1 MSRSKPLAER
11 AMNRL
16 RLSAFDWINE
26 SRLRRLTR
34 EVQKN
39 AAPAKAQAPVIFFNA
54 STAINRL
61 SINRAYSLLASWS
74 LRLQGVPVVYFVC
87 QRGMTCCILGTSRQN
102 VHTLPPC
109 DQCVHFSKRIYAHG
123 RQRWFRYT
131 EDDELAKL
139 VEKLDVPALKHFEY
153 QDVPLGKLVFPSV
166 CWSLRLYNLPDDERT
181 RYLYREYILSA
192 WNVGQEFE
200 RLLEEVQPQSV
211 VVFNGMFYPE
221 AIVRRVA
228 QQRGINVITHEVG
241 MRPYTAFF
249 TTGEATAY
257 PITIPEDF
265 DLSPAQN
272 QRLDQYLEQRFQGNF
287 SMAGVR
293 FWPQMRGLDA
303 SFLERAAR
311 FKQIVPVFT
320 NVIFDT
326 SQPHSNLIF
335 PDMFNWLDC
344 LVETVHRHPET
355 LFVLR
360 AHPDEKRPGKESR
373 ESVSDWIER
382 RGVRSLPNLIFIDSD
397 EYISSYELIL
407 RSKFVMVYNSS
418 IGLEASIMGAT
429 VLCAGKARYTQY
441 PTVFFPPTS
450 EAYQVLLEEF
460 LGAEKVEQAN
470 EQQWHAR
477 RFLYYQ
483 LFCTSLQFDQF
494 LEPHPFPGFVR
505 MRDFQWQQLLP
516 ENSPTVKAIVQGLT
530 QGAPFLAEDGC

>member
-1 MSRSKPLAER
+1 MSHSKPLAER
-11 AMNRL
+11 VNNRL
-16 RLSAFDWINE
+16 RLFTFDWITE

-34 EVQKN
+34 QVQEN
-39 AAPAKAQAPVIFFNA
+39 ARPAKAQAPVIFFNA

-61 SINRAYSLLASWS
+61 SLNRAYSLLASWS
-74 LRLQGVPVVYFVC
+74 LRLLGVPVVYFVC
-87 QRGMTCCILGTSRQN
+87 QHGMTYCILGTNRKN
-102 VHTLPPC
+102 VQTLPPC
-109 DQCVHFSKRIYAHG
+109 DQCMRFSKRTYAHS
-123 RQRWFRYT
+123 RQRWFRYA
-131 EDDELAKL
+131 EDDELAEL
-139 VEKLDVPALKHFEY
+139 VGKLDVPALKQFEY
-153 QDVPLGKLVFPSV
+153 HGVPLGRLVFPSI
-166 CWSLRLYNLPDDERT
+166 CWSLRIYNLPEDEPT

-200 RLLEEVQPQSV
+200 RLLEDVQPQSV

-221 AIVRRVA
+221 AMARRLA
-228 QQRGINVITHEVG
+228 QQRGIRVITHEVG

-249 TTGEATAY
+249 TTGQATAY

-265 DLSPAQN
+265 DLSAEQN

-293 FWPQMRGLDA
+293 FWPQMRGLDE
-303 SFLERAAR
+303 SILQRAAE

-335 PDMFNWLDC
+335 PDMFSWLDC
-344 LVETVHRHPET
+344 VVDTVHRHPET

-360 AHPDEKRPGKESR
+360 AHPDEKRPGKASQ
-373 ESVSDWIER
+373 ESVSDWVER
-382 RGVRSLPNLIFIDSD
+382 RGVRSLPNLVFFDSD
-397 EYISSYELIL
+397 EYVSSYELIL

-418 IGLEASIMGAT
+418 IGLEASIMGAA

-450 EAYQVLLEEF
+450 EAYLALLEEF
-460 LGAEKVEQAN
+460 LAAEKVEQAK
-470 EQQWHAR
+470 EHKQHAR

-505 MRDFQWQQLLP
+505 MRDFPWQQLLP
-516 ENSPTVKAIVQGLT
+516 ENSPTVKTIVEGLT
-530 QGAPFLAEDGC
+530 QGGPFLSEGGC